1 MYGPCC
7 IEKCTKPRN
16 TIGAYPN
23 GIHNSLLMRYLTHVH
38 NDIIH
43 VFFLPLSDV
52 FQQECLCGWKA
63 HVGEVFNVQFSSDE
77 TSVYSIGRDNNF
89 CKWGINRSGEKIVE
103 FKIHEHASNPTE
115 GRLKGQYYP
124 DIPRGNLFAFESED
138 KFVLTCSPQ
147 EATVYQVI
155 K

>member
-1 MYGPCC
+1 MMYINPL
-7 IEKCTKPRN
+7 
-16 TIGAYPN
+16 Y
-23 GIHNSLLMRYLTHVH
+23 
-38 NDIIH
+38 
-43 VFFLPLSDV
+43 FLPPLLDV

-63 HVGEVFNVQFSSDE
+63 HGGEVFNVQFSSDE

-138 KFVLTCSPQ
+138 KFVLTCGPQ

-155 K
+155 RQS